1 MNGGA
6 GYVVSRQVVKKLSS
20 AVQQGGPC
28 SEDGGMAITTAED
41 LNMARCFK
49 AIDRFCH
56 LVILYMNSF
65 YSIKVTLFSST
76 CFYALNIFLLDYF
89 FLVTLQTR
97 KLLLYI
103 LTTIV
108 VTFLFSNFI

>member
-65 YSIKVTLFSST
+65 ILLNLHF
-76 CFYALNIFLLDYF
+76 FQALGFCAPNMFLLDYF

-97 KLLLYI
+97 KLLL
-103 LTTIV
+103 
-108 VTFLFSNFI
+108 